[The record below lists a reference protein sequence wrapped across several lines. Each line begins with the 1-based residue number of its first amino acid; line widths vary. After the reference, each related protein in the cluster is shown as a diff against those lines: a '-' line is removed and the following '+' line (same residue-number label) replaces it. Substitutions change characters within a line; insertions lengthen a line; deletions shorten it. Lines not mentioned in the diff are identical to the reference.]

1 MKVMVIGSS
10 GALGSDCVRVFGEDG
25 VGVTRP
31 ECDLTKP
38 DSVKDCLDK
47 IQPSHVIN
55 TAAFHQVPLC
65 ETEMEQAFAVNTIAV
80 KHLAKACQERQA
92 HLCHISTDYVFKGSE
107 HQPHRE
113 EDPTCPESIY
123 AISKLAGEHV
133 VQAYCD
139 DYAIIRTCG
148 LYGRIPTRAK
158 GGNFVTTMVRL
169 GRTRDEITVV
179 NDEYVAPTYTFDLA
193 KGIQN
198 LFKSQGK
205 GVFHITQSG
214 EPTWFDMAQLIFKTM
229 KIDVTCKP
237 VSASQFQSVVKRP
250 SYSILCNKKFMEQT
264 NQPLRSW
271 DAALVDYL
279 TNDFVPV
286 SES

>member
-1 MKVMVIGSS
+1 MKIMVIGSS
-10 GALGSDCVRVFGEDG
+10 GALGSDCVRVFGSDSF
-25 VGVTRP
+25 GVTRP

-38 DSVKDCLDK
+38 DSVKKCLDNL
-47 IQPSHVIN
+47 QPTHVIN

-65 ETEMEQAFAVNTIAV
+65 ETEMEQAFGVNAIAV
-80 KHLAKACQERQA
+80 KDLATACQERQV
-92 HLCHISTDYVFKGSE
+92 HLCHISTDYVFKGKDHKPRVEQDS
-107 HQPHRE
+107 
-113 EDPTCPESIY
+113 TCPESIY
-123 AISKLAGEHV
+123 AISKLAGEYV

-139 DYAIIRTCG
+139 DHTIIRTCG

-169 GRTRDEITVV
+169 GHTRDEITVV
-179 NDEYVAPTYTFDLA
+179 NDEYVAPTYTLDLA
-193 KGIQN
+193 KAIQD
-198 LFKSQGK
+198 LFNAKGK

-214 EPTWFDMAQLIFKTM
+214 EPTWFDMAKLIFQTM
-229 KIDVTCKP
+229 NMDVICKP

-250 SYSILCNKKFMEQT
+250 SYSILSNDKF
-264 NQPLRSW
+264 NQLTGRALRSW